1 MTPQSSF
8 MVLAPIT
15 RGRERELRDL
25 LASMNQ
31 PERPGVA
38 DAENALVPFG
48 QFERLHFA
56 RFVILEAPTAEDIT
70 VYGLPP
76 AKWQTS
82 LAFLG
87 DFDGPADTFLPIS
100 SPGPAPVCARSLRF
114 VRTSRPRAIS
124 STG

>member
-15 RGRERELRDL
+15 RGREQELRDL

-31 PERPGVA
+31 PQRPGVA

-76 AKWQTS
+76 AQV
-82 LAFLG
+82 A
-87 DFDGPADTFLPIS
+87 DFARVSGRLRR
-100 SPGPAPVCARSLRF
+100 PGR
-114 VRTSRPRAIS
+114 
-124 STG
+124 